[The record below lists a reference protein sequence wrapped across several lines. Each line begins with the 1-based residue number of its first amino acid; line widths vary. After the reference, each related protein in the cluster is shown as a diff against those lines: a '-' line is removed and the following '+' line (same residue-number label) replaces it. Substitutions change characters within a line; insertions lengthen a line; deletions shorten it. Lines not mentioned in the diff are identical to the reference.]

1 VHDQSFD
8 QKLRSARWMLLHLK
22 YDLAAQRFQ
31 RTLSRYIS
39 QIKFNPGQL
48 RLPAGQPGGGQWTNG
63 ENAGN
68 VIRVGA
74 KGRTFV
80 AVRVGNRALAATPG
94 QAGRLAYANARAQQ
108 TLEQVRELDPAWRP
122 TPSLSNP
129 NSIEGAIRAA
139 EAEAVQAQARLQEL
153 LRPRSN
159 GGPPLDPIAGG
170 NTGLSAPLPP
180 VCIANYRNI
189 TGMPDI
195 GDRLA
200 YGSAEGTVAFA
211 SVDGKPVFGV
221 NSDAPG
227 YSVADGAAARTM
239 RDRLIE
245 AYPDVMNTDGMSWK
259 PNDVV
264 YHAEANAL
272 MRAAEPLGGSLAGR
286 TIDVTVDREL
296 CGSCRKALP
305 LVGVQLGNPKVRFTD
320 MSGATWVMQDG
331 VWIVRGKP

>member
-1 VHDQSFD
+1 MHDQSFD

-22 YDLAAQRFQ
+22 YKLAAQRFQ

-48 RLPAGQPGGGQWTNG
+48 RIPAGQPGGGQWTNG
-63 ENAGN
+63 EDGGN

-74 KGRTFV
+74 RGRTFV
-80 AVRVGNRALAATPG
+80 AVRVGNQALAATPG

-108 TLEQVRELDPAWRP
+108 TLEQVRELDPTWRP

-129 NSIEGAIRAA
+129 NSVEGAIRTA
-139 EAEAVQAQARLQEL
+139 EAEAVQAQARLREL

-170 NTGLSAPLPP
+170 NTGLTAPLPP
-180 VCIANYRNI
+180 VCIATYRNV

-195 GDRLA
+195 GDRPAL
-200 YGSAEGTVAFA
+200 GSAQGTVAFA

-227 YSVADGAAARTM
+227 YTVADTAAAQTM
-239 RDRLIE
+239 RDRLI
-245 AYPDVMNTDGMSWK
+245 AADPRTMNTEHPGRM
-259 PNDVV
+259 PNNALF
-264 YHAEANAL
+264 HAETTAL
-272 MRAAEPLGGSLAGR
+272 LRAAEPYGGSLAGR
-286 TIDVTVDREL
+286 TIEMSTDRPL
-296 CGSCRKALP
+296 CRSCEKILP
-305 LVGVQLGNPKVRFTD
+305 LVGKNVGNPKVTII
-320 MSGATWVMQDG
+320 DG
-331 VWIVRGKP
+331 RGDLWIMRDGRWIAGGR